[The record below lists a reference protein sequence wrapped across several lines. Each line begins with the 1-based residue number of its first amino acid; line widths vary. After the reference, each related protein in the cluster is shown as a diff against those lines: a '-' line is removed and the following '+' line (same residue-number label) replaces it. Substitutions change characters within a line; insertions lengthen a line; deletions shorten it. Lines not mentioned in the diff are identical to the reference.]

1 MVHWV
6 KRPTYEE
13 VVKDIEKDYKVKLP
27 NRVALH
33 FHDSFAMAQFR
44 EQQQAI
50 VEGQRSAD
58 EARGEAMTQAAEES
72 GIGRREL
79 LEFAQQLGQQN
90 SAAIN
95 ELQSQHAASATSDRR
110 AAEAQAESFAR
121 QLAEHQVRADNRE
134 RLLQRALEELRQHPQ
149 IPAALVP
156 AVPNAEDIRQ
166 AVRQT
171 ADQIHGRVS
180 QDIRALAGGMANATG
195 EAIRGMQ
202 NQHGQSLSQM
212 LNILQQGVPTQQI
225 INAPTTH
232 QHVHLHE
239 ASSSSSSAAAAPP
252 PPPPPP
258 PKKIKDR
265 SRSPPRPQSQPPLAI
280 EEQAG
285 VILPIRGRSRSRSV
299 ATEPTR
305 ERSASAAT
313 EPYEPEERRT
323 RRRHNPAVELMRNRL
338 ALQRERPT
346 NFEARRRVVLP
357 IRRR

>member
-58 EARGEAMTQAAEES
+58 EARDEAMTQAADES

-90 SAAIN
+90 SAAIS
-95 ELQSQHAASATSDRR
+95 ELQSQHTASAASDRR

-149 IPAALVP
+149 IPAAPVP

-180 QDIRALAGGMANATG
+180 QDIRALAGGMANVTG

-212 LNILQQGVPTQQI
+212 LNILQQGIPAQQI

-239 ASSSSSSAAAAPP
+239 ASSSSSSSSAAAAAAPP
-252 PPPPPP
+252 PPPP
-258 PKKIKDR
+258 KKVKDR
-265 SRSPPRPQSQPPLAI
+265 SRSPPRPHSQPPLTI
-280 EEQAG
+280 EDQAG

-299 ATEPTR
+299 ATEPAR
-305 ERSASAAT
+305 ERSAAATT
-313 EPYEPEERRT
+313 EPYEEERRT

-338 ALQRERPT
+338 ALQRERTT